1 MGRVRAWQLRRLPR
15 FLPVCCRRNWADPA
29 QRGCQLSLLC
39 KFDIMPVYEKLL
51 AESVIVDIRKPDTF
65 RVSPA
70 PLYNTFSD
78 VAEFVTVFT
87 RVIEGFVKA

>member
-1 MGRVRAWQLRRLPR
+1 
-15 FLPVCCRRNWADPA
+15 
-29 QRGCQLSLLC
+29 
-39 KFDIMPVYEKLL
+39 MPVYEKLL